1 MVGPNHLKFELQKV
15 WYSNVS
21 GFQIPTVLHV
31 LIFQSN
37 SIPGSRDL
45 SPCSSTTDRLA
56 HPRLGSIQTSTDGK
70 AQKSLSVCAI
80 FNIYSGIWNPDSLD
94 FKWSKRVWIS
104 NGPGVE
110 CDLKSGPTV
119 MHLFYILMAQSC
131 LIIEWH
137 QIPDWHSEVLDSGC
151 YQLTRYCCTK
161 CAPVKVL
168 LA

>member
-1 MVGPNHLKFELQKV
+1 MEEHSPLFNRHHSTIVTTKLEYLLVSNLYTVGIWIPNKSECRMPNGPVLECHLNTRQTPSCFPMYWSSIQMVGPNHLKFELQKV

-70 AQKSLSVCAI
+70 AQKGLSVRAI
-80 FNIYSGIWNPDSLD
+80 FNIYSG
-94 FKWSKRVWIS
+94 
-104 NGPGVE
+104 
-110 CDLKSGPTV
+110 DLKSW
-119 MHLFYILMAQSC
+119 QS
-131 LIIEWH
+131 
-137 QIPDWHSEVLDSGC
+137 GF
-151 YQLTRYCCTK
+151 
-161 CAPVKVL
+161 
-168 LA
+168 